1 MQNDNWLEWRQGG
14 IGSSDAPI
22 IAGVSPYS
30 TPYKLWEYKTNR
42 RKAWDGNWATRRGHA
57 VEPKARADYEFTY
70 DRDMPATLVQ
80 HPQFPW
86 MRSSLDGWDSKE
98 RIVLEIKC
106 PGKVDHDLALN
117 GSVPE
122 KYYPQLQHQ
131 IFVSSANRVDYWSFD
146 GERGV
151 CVPVY
156 FDKEWFKSYW
166 VKALEFWQNVQNDIP
181 PVLVD
186 RDWKLVRNKLLR
198 QELELWHSASLVNG
212 EQAVYLEARIFEVF
226 VLDDRRMRCAG
237 FYLDGSTKKISI
249 GGQPQTQQLLPSEHH
264 PT

>member
-1 MQNDNWLEWRQGG
+1 MENDDWLNWRQGG
-14 IGSSDAPI
+14 IGSSDAPVV
-22 IAGVSPYS
+22 AGVSPYS
-30 TPYKLWEYKTNR
+30 TPRMLWEYKTNR
-42 RKAWDGNWATRRGHA
+42 RKAWTGNFATRRGHA
-57 VEPKARADYEFTY
+57 IEPKARADYEFTY
-70 DRDMPATLVQ
+70 DREMPPTLVQ

-86 MRSSLDGWDSKE
+86 MRSSLDGWNAKE

-117 GSVPE
+117 GKIPE

-146 GERGV
+146 GNQGV

-156 FDKEWFKSYW
+156 FDYQWFKIYFMQ
-166 VKALEFWQNVQNDIP
+166 ALAFWQNVQLDTP
-181 PVLVD
+181 PALVT

-212 EQAVYLEARIFEVF
+212 EQADYLQARIFEVF
-226 VLDDRRMRCAG
+226 VLDDRRIRCGG
-237 FYLDGSTKKISI
+237 FYLDGSTKIISFRESVLNK
-249 GGQPQTQQLLPSEHH
+249 PE
-264 PT
+264 